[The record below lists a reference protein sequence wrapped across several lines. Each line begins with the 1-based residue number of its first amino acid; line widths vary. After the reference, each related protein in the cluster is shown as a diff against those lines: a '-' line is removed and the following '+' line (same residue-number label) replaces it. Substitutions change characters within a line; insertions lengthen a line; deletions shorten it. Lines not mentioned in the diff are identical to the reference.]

1 MNRFINKAI
10 AICKV
15 FFNVS
20 NRVERLPDVYKEYAG
35 QYVLKIHPKGYIMQ
49 LRLYNNKGRPEF
61 DIDLHDHD
69 EDKEC
74 SHGGIHIYEYKW
86 KFDKHI
92 NKNIYKRQ
100 SGRNLT
106 DEEYITYIEGLD
118 FSNIVQIKVR
128 YK

>member
-20 NRVERLPDVYKEYAG
+20 NSVERLPNVCKEY
-35 QYVLKIHPKGYIMQ
+35 
-49 LRLYNNKGRPEF
+49 
-61 DIDLHDHD
+61 
-69 EDKEC
+69 
-74 SHGGIHIYEYKW
+74 SHGGIHIHEYKW
-86 KFDKHI
+86 EFNKHI

-106 DEEYITYIEGLD
+106 NEEYITYIEGLD